1 MRKRTVALA
10 AGGALAAAVA
20 LSGGA
25 LASNGAGDD
34 ADENV
39 TGAQAD
45 QARAAALHVTNG
57 GRVSQVERDDEGG
70 SAWEVEVT
78 KANGVTVKVRLDA
91 SYRVVATE
99 TEHETAGENGHE
111 SAGENDHESP
121 ADEAAEGGSD
131 GD

>member
-10 AGGALAAAVA
+10 AGGAVAAAVA

-111 SAGENDHESP
+111 SP
-121 ADEAAEGGSD
+121 AEEAAEGGSD